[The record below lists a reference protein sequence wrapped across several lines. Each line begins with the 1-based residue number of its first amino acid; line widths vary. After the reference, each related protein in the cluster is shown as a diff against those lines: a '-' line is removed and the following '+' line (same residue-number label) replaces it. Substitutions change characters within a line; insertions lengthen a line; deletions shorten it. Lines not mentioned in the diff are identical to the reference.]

1 MQLVGVLALA
11 ILASLALG
19 RRRQIWLGLGL
30 TLLLASLWIA
40 CGGGGERV
48 VQGTP
53 PGTYT
58 LTVTTNSAGLTHNI
72 KLTLIVN

>member
-30 TLLLASLWIA
+30 TLLLASLWVA

-48 VQGTP
+48 VRGTP

-58 LTVTTNSAGLTHNI
+58 LTVTTSSAGLTHNI